1 MPKLWTFGDSFTA
14 GHGCAFELSGTFV
27 NTNIENYYTKT
38 YKNYIDV
45 NKKIWPQLVSD
56 FFNLDLNNFGINGL
70 SNESIA
76 DSVLSNII
84 NLDKD
89 DIVILQ
95 TSTVGRYDF
104 PFPNKKTLFGF
115 SNKNTNEK
123 DYKIYNINNSSYFF
137 KTIFVSNIEK
147 EWDISMKD
155 VLQYTNGQE
164 NLNNKELTLNEYKYN
179 LIRGFFA
186 EFINTQKYYERA
198 IWRIVEIS
206 KLLLSLGIKNYILN
220 EVRWP
225 ENLSKPFNLI
235 EMHPNGMTGYIG
247 LNKQTITYD
256 TNNKIEDGHPSYIG
270 HESIAN
276 FIINFIK
283 NENTNI
289 YYT

>member
-1 MPKLWTFGDSFTA
+1 MGKLWTFGDSFTA
-14 GHGCAFELSGTFV
+14 GHGCKYESSGTFSTQ
-27 NTNIENYYTKT
+27 NMDNYYFRT
-38 YKNYIDV
+38 YKDYIDET
-45 NKKIWPQLVSD
+45 KKIWPEIVSEY
-56 FFNLDLNNFGINGL
+56 FNLELINVSKNGL
-70 SNESIA
+70 SNEWIA
-76 DSVLSNII
+76 DTILSNIKNI
-84 NLDKD
+84 STN

-95 TSTVGRYDF
+95 TSTIGRYDF
-104 PFPNKKTLFGF
+104 PFKKEKTLLG
-115 SNKNTNEK
+115 SPKNGESIKDYIIKTNE
-123 DYKIYNINNSSYFF
+123 SPYFF
-137 KTIFVSNIEK
+137 KTIFVTNIEK
-147 EWDISMKD
+147 EWDESMKD
-155 VLQYTNGQE
+155 TLKYVNAQE
-164 NLNNKELTLNEYKYN
+164 NLNDKELILNESKYN
-179 LIRGFFA
+179 LIRKFFT

-220 EVRWP
+220 EVSWP

-247 LNKQTITYD
+247 LNKQTITHD